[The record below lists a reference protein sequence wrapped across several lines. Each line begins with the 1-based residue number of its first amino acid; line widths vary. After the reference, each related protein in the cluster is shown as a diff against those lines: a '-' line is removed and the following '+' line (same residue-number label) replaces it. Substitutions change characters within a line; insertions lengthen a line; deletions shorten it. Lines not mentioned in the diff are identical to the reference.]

1 MSRRVPGPPTGRD
14 SGAAALIR
22 QGIVTGD
29 YAPGHRLVEADLCA
43 RFNLSRATVRAA
55 LAELDHEGL
64 VERIAHRGARVRT
77 ISLPEAI
84 DITEA
89 RMVIEGLCARK
100 AAESVTVAEI
110 EDLRRIGARMQ
121 ECVTSGDVLTYRS
134 LNVELHDTIRRIAA
148 QPVADEILARLL
160 ARNVRHR
167 FRLALVPGRAQVS
180 LAEHLAIIDEV
191 CSRQPEAAERAMR
204 RHIESV
210 IRALQATAEG
220 GPQTAQPSP
229 VTV

>member
-1 MSRRVPGPPTGRD
+1 MSRRVPGPAGGTE

-22 QGIVTGD
+22 QDIVAGG
-29 YAPGHRLVEADLCA
+29 YAPGQRLVEADLSA

-77 ISLPEAI
+77 ISLTEAI

-89 RMVIEGLCARK
+89 RMVVEGLCARK
-100 AAESVTVAEI
+100 AAENVTATEI
-110 EDLRRIGARMQ
+110 EDLRQIGSRMQ
-121 ECVTSGDVLTYRS
+121 ECVTAGDVLTYRS
-134 LNVELHDTIRRIAA
+134 LNAHLHDTIRRIAA

-180 LAEHLAIIDEV
+180 LVEHLAIIDEV

-204 RHIESV
+204 RHVESV
-210 IRALQATAEG
+210 IRALEANAEG
-220 GPQTAQPSP
+220 
-229 VTV
+229 